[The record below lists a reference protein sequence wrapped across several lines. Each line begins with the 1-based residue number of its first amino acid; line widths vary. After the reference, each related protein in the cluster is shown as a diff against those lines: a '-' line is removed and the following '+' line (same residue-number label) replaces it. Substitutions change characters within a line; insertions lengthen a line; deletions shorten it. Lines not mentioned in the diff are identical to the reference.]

1 MHDVVIVGIP
11 LLAILAGIRLNR
23 SDAAAIRA
31 ELRDGIKG
39 VREDALTRHAE
50 LLTHFNVLDFDMRQF
65 YHLTGK
71 LEARMDSIEKQ

>member
-1 MHDVVIVGIP
+1 MYDVVIVGIP
-11 LLAILAGIRLNR
+11 LLAILAGILLNR

-31 ELRDGIKG
+31 ALQNESNG
-39 VREDALTRHAE
+39 VREDARTRHAQ
-50 LLTHFNVLDFDMRQF
+50 LLARFNVLGSDMRQF